1 MRLRSRLP
9 ILAAICLA
17 ALAPLA
23 SPAQPS
29 APAGAVITIRNF
41 DFAPMSVTVPVG
53 GSVTWHNM
61 DPEPHTVTS
70 VDGLFRSGGIDQGE
84 SYTFRF
90 TKAGT
95 YAYLC
100 SIHPQMRATVVVK

>member
-9 ILAAICLA
+9 TLAAICLA

-23 SPAQPS
+23 AHPQPGT
-29 APAGAVITIRNF
+29 PAGPVITIRNF

-53 GSVTWHNM
+53 GSVTWRNL

-70 VDGLFRSGGIDQGE
+70 TDGVFRSGGIDQGE

-90 TKAGT
+90 TRPGT

-100 SIHPQMRATVVVK
+100 SIHPQMRAVVVVK